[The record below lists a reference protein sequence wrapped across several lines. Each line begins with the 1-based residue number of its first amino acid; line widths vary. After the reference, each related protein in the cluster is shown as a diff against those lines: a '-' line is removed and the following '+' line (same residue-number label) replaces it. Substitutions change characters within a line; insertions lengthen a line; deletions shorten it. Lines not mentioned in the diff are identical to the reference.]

1 MKAVLVLSVVFV
13 TELHVLGMLLLD
25 TIAIF
30 AFEEVCV
37 GIRSRFFANVS
48 QKHDSICDPRDGSR
62 CICLETRLNDVLK
75 RIFRTFYNECVS
87 QYTIGVLGMLILEVL
102 E

>member
-1 MKAVLVLSVVFV
+1 MKAVLVLSVVIV

-30 AFEEVCV
+30 EFEDVCV
-37 GIRSRFFANVS
+37 GFRILFCAIVS
-48 QKHDSICDPRDGSR
+48 IEHDSICDPRDKSR
-62 CICLETRLNDVLK
+62 CNCLETRFKDVLK
-75 RIFRTFYNECVS
+75 MIFRTFYNESVS
-87 QYTIGVLGMLILEVL
+87 QYTIVVLGMLILELL